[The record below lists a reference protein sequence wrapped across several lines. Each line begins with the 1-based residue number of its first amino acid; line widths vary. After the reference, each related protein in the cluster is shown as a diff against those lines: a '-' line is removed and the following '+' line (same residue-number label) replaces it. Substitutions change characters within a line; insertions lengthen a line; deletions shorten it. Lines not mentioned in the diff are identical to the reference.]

1 MTICLK
7 QILFHQEQLKS
18 NLKELFSHF
27 GKYVKQYTNIFAEV
41 GGLLGYPLGE
51 KGSILS
57 GSNADDYTK
66 SGIYAVNSTSG
77 NTTNFPEVSPL
88 GMLIVFKS
96 ANNSGMGGTPI
107 LQLYL
112 DYSLKHVYLRTKW
125 VNNWYTWKEISFL
138 G

>member
-1 MTICLK
+1 MIQKKSLK
-7 QILFHQEQLKS
+7 DAIQNPEIIS
-18 NLKELFSHF
+18 
-27 GKYVKQYTNIFAEV
+27 VV

-112 DYSLKHVYLRTKW
+112 DYYLKHVYLRTKW